1 MWTRMS
7 QKMPLYATN
16 HRQRPTYA
24 RWGRSG
30 NVELRQQKSI
40 IRPMHDIPN
49 RIADVLL
56 EVEATLRTNGK
67 WDENS
72 PDSNALASK
81 QPFCLDTL
89 EFEQWLQWIFLP
101 RMKTTL
107 EETKP
112 LPAKSSIF
120 VYAHECL
127 QKNDPSTGSLLK
139 LIKTFDE
146 LIKIQSSARLH

>member
-1 MWTRMS
+1 M
-7 QKMPLYATN
+7 
-16 HRQRPTYA
+16 
-24 RWGRSG
+24 RSG
-30 NVELRQQKSI
+30 VKSGIVELKRQKSI
-40 IRPMHDIPN
+40 IRAMHDIPN

-56 EVEATLRTNGK
+56 EVEATLRINGK
-67 WDENS
+67 WDESS

-81 QPFCLDTL
+81 QPFCMDTL

-107 EETKP
+107 EQTKP

-120 VYAHECL
+120 VYANECL

-139 LIKTFDE
+139 LIKTFDD
-146 LIKIQSSARLH
+146 LIKIQSGARLH